1 VTDAAQLEQLLRRVV
16 REAVQE
22 ALAGASRLT
31 AEERV
36 VVDALG
42 QVFGVGATTTRDILA
57 ALDLE
62 IGHRPALR
70 QSLQA
75 LVPGL
80 DRQKVGMALRAIVLR
95 GGVAAGWR
103 LQAAT
108 QHAGGRLWTLER
120 TGRG

>member
-1 VTDAAQLEQLLRRVV
+1 MTDTAKLEQLLRRVV

-42 QVFGVGATTTRDILA
+42 QVFGTGATTTRDILA
-57 ALDLE
+57 ALELE

-70 QSLQA
+70 QALQA

-95 GGVAAGWR
+95 GGVAAEWR